1 MKVRGQLSGK
11 HTISLLPPCG
21 FWDQHTHLSGLEN
34 VYTLNNLIGPK
45 QFLIVQFSAGR
56 VLSCHYGPG
65 P

>member
-1 MKVRGQLSGK
+1 MEVRS
-11 HTISLLPPCG
+11 TVREAY
-21 FWDQHTHLSGLEN
+21 HLSFLHVGSRIISHSVVRLGER
-34 VYTLNNLIGPK
+34 LHFDLIGPK